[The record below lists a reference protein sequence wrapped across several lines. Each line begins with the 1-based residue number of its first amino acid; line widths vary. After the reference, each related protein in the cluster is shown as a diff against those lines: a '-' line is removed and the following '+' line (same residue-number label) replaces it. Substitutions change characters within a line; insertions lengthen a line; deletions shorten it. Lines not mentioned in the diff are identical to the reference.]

1 MSRAYNEVYFGDEGN
16 TGKKPVGKDPAA
28 KMEQD
33 IHDYYAAMRKFIDRI
48 GDFAWIYKLEIN
60 CNNKVY
66 QAEKV
71 RYDYFGTEA
80 NMQQEKESRR
90 LDVWAAAKSFN
101 LAAKRVGQPRMS
113 NADTKLLVNFL
124 MDAGNRDYFRQ
135 RSKRYEAK
143 FLPVSLETLYEKWK
157 ELNHKREAKRN
168 CEGSD

>member
-1 MSRAYNEVYFGDEGN
+1 MSRAYNEVYFGDEDN
-16 TGKKPVGKDPAA
+16 NGKKSARKDPAA

-135 RSKRYEAK
+135 NSKRYEAK
-143 FLPVSLETLYEKWK
+143 FLPVSLETLYEKRK
-157 ELNHKREAKRN
+157 ELNYKREAKRN

>member
-16 TGKKPVGKDPAA
+16 TGKKPVEKDPAA
-28 KMEQD
+28 KMEQN
-33 IHDYYAAMRKFIDRI
+33 IHDYFAAMRKFIDRI
-48 GDFAWIYKLEIN
+48 GDFAWIHKLEIN

-135 RSKRYEAK
+135 RSKAYEAK
-143 FLPVSLETLYEKWK
+143 FLPVSLETLYEKRK

>member
-1 MSRAYNEVYFGDEGN
+1 MSRAYNEVYFGDEGHAS
-16 TGKKPVGKDPAA
+16 KKPAGKDSAA
-28 KMEQD
+28 KMEQN
-33 IHDYYAAMRKFIDRI
+33 IHEYYAAMRRFIDRI
-48 GDFAWIYKLEIN
+48 GDFAWIYKLGEN
-60 CNNKVY
+60 CEKKVY

-113 NADTKLLVNFL
+113 EADTKLLVNFL

-135 RSKRYEAK
+135 SSKRYEAK
-143 FLPVSLETLYEKWK
+143 FLPVSLETLYEKRK

-168 CEGSD
+168 SEGSD

>member
-1 MSRAYNEVYFGDEGN
+1 MSRAYNEITLDEEN
-16 TGKKPVGKDPAA
+16 SARKTSRKDPVA
-28 KMEQD
+28 KMEQE

-48 GDFAWIYKLEIN
+48 GDFAWIYKLEVN

-101 LAAKRVGQPRMS
+101 LAAKRIGQPRMS
-113 NADTKLLVNFL
+113 NPDTKLLVNFL

-135 RSKRYEAK
+135 SSKRYEAK
-143 FLPVSLETLYEKWK
+143 FLPVSLEELYEKRK
-157 ELNHKREAKRN
+157 ALNRRREARKN
-168 CEGSD
+168 TEGSD

>member
-143 FLPVSLETLYEKWK
+143 FLPVSLETLYEKRK

>member
-1 MSRAYNEVYFGDEGN
+1 MSRAYNEVYFGDEDN
-16 TGKKPVGKDPAA
+16 NGKKSARKDPAA

-135 RSKRYEAK
+135 NSKRYEAK
-143 FLPVSLETLYEKWK
+143 FLPVSLETLYEKRK

>member
-1 MSRAYNEVYFGDEGN
+1 MSRVYNDYYFGEEEEEAK
-16 TGKKPVGKDPAA
+16 TKKSKGAAA
-28 KMEQD
+28 KMEQN
-33 IHDYYAAMRKFIDRI
+33 IHEYYAALRKFVDRI

-101 LAAKRVGQPRMS
+101 SAAKRVGQPQMS
-113 NADTKLLVNFL
+113 DSDTKLLVNFL

-135 RSKRYEAK
+135 RSKSYEAK
-143 FLPVSLETLYEKWK
+143 FLPVSLETLYEKRK
-157 ELNHKREAKRN
+157 ALNKKREEKRS
-168 CEGSD
+168 EGLS